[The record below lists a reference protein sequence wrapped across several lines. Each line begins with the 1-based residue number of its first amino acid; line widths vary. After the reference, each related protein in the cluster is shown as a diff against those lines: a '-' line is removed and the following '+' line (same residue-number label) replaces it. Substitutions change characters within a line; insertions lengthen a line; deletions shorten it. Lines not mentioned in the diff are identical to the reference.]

1 MRSQIAT
8 PAHGTLRYRVL
19 DAVARSNNS
28 TVVVAEI
35 ASKIEKP
42 AFVVS
47 TTISMWILEIGTR
60 CPIERVARGNY
71 RLRKS

>member
-1 MRSQIAT
+1 MRSRIAT

-19 DAVARSNNS
+19 DAIARSNNS
-28 TVVVAEI
+28 VVVVAEI
-35 ASKIEKP
+35 ARSIEKP

-47 TTISMWILEIGTR
+47 TAISSWLLEVGTR
-60 CPIERVARGNY
+60 CPIERVARGKY